1 MRDPHLV
8 LVKPMV
14 SEKSIIL
21 MEDNKYS
28 FLVAKDANKIEIKH
42 AVETLFNVKV
52 LDVTTRNLKGKIK
65 TLGRYRGR
73 RPDTK
78 RAIVKLLKVIRLKS
92 SATCSR
98 FGKGGND

>member
-21 MEDNKYS
+21 MED
-28 FLVAKDANKIEIKH
+28 KDANKIEIKH

-78 RAIVKLLKVIRLKS
+78 RAIVKLAEGDKIEIFSNLQ
-92 SATCSR
+92 
-98 FGKGGND
+98 

>member
-52 LDVTTRNLKGKIK
+52 LDVTTRNLKMNIK
-65 TLGRYRGR
+65 TLVRVMGL
-73 RPDTK
+73 RPYNK
-78 RAIVKLLKVIRLKS
+78 RAIGKLAEDDKIEI
-92 SATCSR
+92 CS
-98 FGKGGND
+98 NLQ